1 MASGAI
7 SEYFE
12 AQNGNGQACGRKFAA
27 FLAREFPGL
36 RPDLSFSLPMRRV
49 GRKRNEGYAAFSAA
63 KTHFSI
69 RFSDADY
76 AARPGA
82 ELPSCKAGKRCINIQ
97 YGDEQT
103 SAAVQETVKAF
114 LGELP
119 MKEKSRYAAE
129 VFQTIAGR
137 RNVELKLRKK
147 TGRT

>member
-63 KTHFSI
+63 KNHFSI

-76 AARPGA
+76 AARPKDLMLLHLYFYYIFYLQSVA
-82 ELPSCKAGKRCINIQ
+82 CVYIYIIQ
-97 YGDEQT
+97 
-103 SAAVQETVKAF
+103 
-114 LGELP
+114 
-119 MKEKSRYAAE
+119 
-129 VFQTIAGR
+129 II
-137 RNVELKLRKK
+137 
-147 TGRT
+147 